1 MYRLLIVD
9 DERVIADGLSE
20 VFSKFDIELDVCK
33 AYSAYEALE
42 IMNRNRVDIVISDI
56 RMPGMDGI
64 QLMDHICREWPHCKI
79 IFLTGYDDFDYVY
92 KAIQRPSVNYLL
104 KTEGYR
110 KVKEMVRS
118 AVHQLDDEWFV
129 KDVVKQSQEQRHTL
143 ETLLQSD
150 YFRHV
155 MKGSRSIEE
164 LHTDFETL
172 GISLDPAEPVI
183 LVLGVLDMAEQ
194 KDSYVKRQKAGLAVK
209 EIADSFLRD
218 KVKQVTVLDRYHDL
232 LWLIQ
237 PAERTD
243 KPEQMESIIR
253 YLEGT
258 FELIERSGSDMLDIS
273 LSITLGVQPIDWVD
287 LSLAY
292 DRLRL
297 LQTDRVG
304 DGIHM
309 VQTVLI
315 KEPIEE
321 SSGNKEAAC
330 QHVTMD
336 DTELLSIHL
345 ESGRKQEFFDVFDR
359 IADSIG
365 DGHQLAPSSAMQ
377 CYYSVAYVL
386 LSYITRVGMSESV
399 NIKRLMSF
407 DDHHSWM
414 AGFEFL
420 KQTAEQLFAHRKSG
434 EQNRAAQAVQQ
445 IQAYIEDHLD
455 ENLSLIRLSEIIH
468 FNSSYISRM
477 FKQVTGVNLSEYL
490 EERRI
495 RKAKE
500 LLKTHDYK
508 IAEVGAK
515 IGYHSPHSFTR
526 FFKKAVGLTPQEYRD
541 GRSEHMG

>member
-1 MYRLLIVD
+1 
-9 DERVIADGLSE
+9 
-20 VFSKFDIELDVCK
+20 
-33 AYSAYEALE
+33 
-42 IMNRNRVDIVISDI
+42 
-56 RMPGMDGI
+56 
-64 QLMDHICREWPHCKI
+64 
-79 IFLTGYDDFDYVY
+79 
-92 KAIQRPSVNYLL
+92 
-104 KTEGYR
+104 
-110 KVKEMVRS
+110 
-118 AVHQLDDEWFV
+118 
-129 KDVVKQSQEQRHTL
+129 
-143 ETLLQSD
+143 
-150 YFRHV
+150 
-155 MKGSRSIEE
+155 
-164 LHTDFETL
+164 
-172 GISLDPAEPVI
+172 
-183 LVLGVLDMAEQ
+183 
-194 KDSYVKRQKAGLAVK
+194 
-209 EIADSFLRD
+209 
-218 KVKQVTVLDRYHDL
+218 
-232 LWLIQ
+232 
-237 PAERTD
+237 
-243 KPEQMESIIR
+243 
-253 YLEGT
+253 
-258 FELIERSGSDMLDIS
+258 
-273 LSITLGVQPIDWVD
+273 
-287 LSLAY
+287 
-292 DRLRL
+292 
-297 LQTDRVG
+297 
-304 DGIHM
+304 
-309 VQTVLI
+309 
-315 KEPIEE
+315 
-321 SSGNKEAAC
+321 
-330 QHVTMD
+330 
-336 DTELLSIHL
+336 
-345 ESGRKQEFFDVFDR
+345 
-359 IADSIG
+359 
-365 DGHQLAPSSAMQ
+365 MQ